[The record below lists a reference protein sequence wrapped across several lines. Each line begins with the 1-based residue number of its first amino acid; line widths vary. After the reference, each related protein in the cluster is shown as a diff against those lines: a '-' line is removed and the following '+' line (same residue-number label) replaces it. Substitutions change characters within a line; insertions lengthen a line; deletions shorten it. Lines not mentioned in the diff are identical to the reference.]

1 MKSPLLIS
9 LALAANVCL
18 IPAHAQEQKTEQKTE
33 QKVEQKTQQESAAS
47 AIATSAS
54 NPAVSQEA
62 TAPTAA
68 PVAVPVLEK
77 IDTVVGTGVEAVIG
91 KTVSVHYTGWLRDP
105 QAENQRGKAFDSS
118 VGRAP
123 FNFNLGEGRVIRGW
137 EQGVPGMKV
146 GGKRTLMIPS
156 TLAYGSRGAG
166 KGVIPPDAD
175 LIFDIELLDVI
186 KMPEVE
192 KIDSKLGKG
201 DEAKSGNTVT
211 VHYTG
216 WLRDPKAK
224 GQKGKEFDSSVKR
237 EPFSF
242 TINGGEV
249 IRGWDLGVQG
259 MKVGGKRTLIIPA
272 ALAYG
277 AREVGNGLIPANSDL
292 IFEVRLLKVSAAKK

>member
-1 MKSPLLIS
+1 MK
-9 LALAANVCL
+9 LALFISFALASHIGIQSASAQDQKPTQEVAA
-18 IPAHAQEQKTEQKTE
+18 
-33 QKVEQKTQQESAAS
+33 SAAS
-47 AIATSAS
+47 VT
-54 NPAVSQEA
+54 NVSA
-62 TAPTAA
+62 TAVVTPPLSA
-68 PVAVPVLEK
+68 LEK
-77 IDTVVGTGVEAVIG
+77 IDSVVGNGAEAIIG
-91 KTVSVHYTGWLRDP
+91 KTVVVHYTGWLRDP
-105 QAENQRGKAFDSS
+105 QAENQHGKAFDSS
-118 VGRAP
+118 IGRAP

-137 EQGVPGMKV
+137 EQGVQGMKV

-166 KGVIPPDAD
+166 RGVIPPDAD

-186 KMPEVE
+186 NMPEVE
-192 KIDSKLGKG
+192 KIDSKIGKG

-224 GQKGKEFDSSVKR
+224 GQKGKEFDSSRKR
-237 EPFSF
+237 EAFSF
-242 TINGGEV
+242 TVNGGEV

-277 AREVGNGLIPANSDL
+277 GREVGNGLIPANSDL
-292 IFEVRLLKVSAAKK
+292 VFEVELLKVKSVTK

>member
-9 LALAANVCL
+9 IALAANVCL
-18 IPAHAQEQKTEQKTE
+18 SPVHAQEQKTEQKTE
-33 QKVEQKTQQESAAS
+33 QKVEQSVAAS
-47 AIATSAS
+47 AAATT
-54 NPAVSQEA
+54 QDL
-62 TAPTAA
+62 AA
-68 PVAVPVLEK
+68 PVAPAAAPVLEK
-77 IDTVVGTGVEAVIG
+77 IDTVVGTGAEAVIG
-91 KTVSVHYTGWLRDP
+91 KTVVVHYSGWLRDP
-105 QAENQRGKAFDSS
+105 QAEQQHGKAFDSS
-118 VGRAP
+118 VGRGP
-123 FNFNLGEGRVIRGW
+123 FSFNLGEGRVIKGW
-137 EQGVPGMKV
+137 EQGVQGMKV

-156 TLAYGSRGAG
+156 QLGYGARGAG

-186 KMPEVE
+186 KMPEIE
-192 KIDSKLGKG
+192 KIDSKIGKG

-242 TINGGEV
+242 TINSGEV

-259 MKVGGKRTLIIPA
+259 MKIGGKRTLIIPA

-292 IFEVRLLKVSAAKK
+292 IFDVRLLKVSASKK

>member
-9 LALAANVCL
+9 IALATTVC
-18 IPAHAQEQKTEQKTE
+18 IHPVHAQEQKTEQKTE
-33 QKVEQKTQQESAAS
+33 QKAEQKTQQENAAS
-47 AIATSAS
+47 ATATSAS
-54 NPAVSQEA
+54 HTAVSQEVV
-62 TAPTAA
+62 A
-68 PVAVPVLEK
+68 PVAAPVLEK
-77 IDTVVGTGVEAVIG
+77 IDTVVGTGIEAVAG
-91 KTVSVHYTGWLRDP
+91 KTVVVHYSGWLRDP

-123 FNFNLGEGRVIRGW
+123 FSFNLGEGRVIRGW

-277 AREVGNGLIPANSDL
+277 SREVGNGLIPANSDL
-292 IFEVRLLKVSAAKK
+292 IFDVKLLKVGAAKK

>member
-9 LALAANVCL
+9 IALATHVCL
-18 IPAHAQEQKTEQKTE
+18 VPAHAQDQKTEQKTE
-33 QKVEQKTQQESAAS
+33 QKVEQKSQQESSAS
-47 AIATSAS
+47 AAATGTS
-54 NPAVSQEA
+54 NTAVSQEI
-62 TAPTAA
+62 PA
-68 PVAVPVLEK
+68 PVATPVLEK
-77 IDTVVGTGVEAVIG
+77 IDTVVGTGNEAVIG
-91 KTVSVHYTGWLRDP
+91 KTVVVHYTGWLRDP
-105 QAENQRGKAFDSS
+105 QAENQRGKSFDSS

-123 FNFNLGEGRVIRGW
+123 FSFNLGEGRVIRGW

-277 AREVGNGLIPANSDL
+277 ARDVGNGLIPANSDL
-292 IFEVRLLKVSAAKK
+292 IFDVQLLKVSATKK

>member
-1 MKSPLLIS
+1 MKSSLLIS
-9 LALAANVCL
+9 LTLAANVCL

-33 QKVEQKTQQESAAS
+33 QKVEQKTQQENSAS
-47 AIATSAS
+47 ATATSAS
-54 NPAVSQEA
+54 QEV
-62 TAPTAA
+62 TAP
-68 PVAVPVLEK
+68 VVVPVLEK
-77 IDTVVGTGVEAVIG
+77 IDNVVGTGLEAVTG
-91 KTVSVHYTGWLRDP
+91 KTVVVHYTGWLRDP
-105 QAENQRGKAFDSS
+105 QAENQRGKSFDSS

-123 FNFNLGEGRVIRGW
+123 FSFNLGEGRVIRGW

-186 KMPEVE
+186 KMPEIE

-292 IFEVRLLKVSAAKK
+292 IFDVQLLKVSAAKNK

>member
-1 MKSPLLIS
+1 MKAPLLIS
-9 LALAANVCL
+9 IALASNLCISHL
-18 IPAHAQEQKTEQKTE
+18 QAQEQKTEQKTE
-33 QKVEQKTQQESAAS
+33 QKVEQKTQQESTANAAS
-47 AIATSAS
+47 ASAS
-54 NPAVSQEA
+54 SASVSQEVAA
-62 TAPTAA
+62 TVPVPT
-68 PVAVPVLEK
+68 PPVLEK
-77 IDTVVGTGVEAVIG
+77 IDTVIGTGNEAVTG
-91 KTVSVHYTGWLRDP
+91 KTVSVNYTGWLRDP

-146 GGKRTLMIPS
+146 GGKRTLIIPS

-166 KGVIPPDAD
+166 RGVIPPDAD

-192 KIDSKLGKG
+192 KIDNKLGKG

-224 GQKGKEFDSSVKR
+224 GQKGKQFDSSVKR

-292 IFEVRLLKVSAAKK
+292 IFEVRLLKVSVLKK

>member
-9 LALAANVCL
+9 IALATHVCL
-18 IPAHAQEQKTEQKTE
+18 IPAHAQDQKTEQKTE
-33 QKVEQKTQQESAAS
+33 QKVEQKSQQESSAS
-47 AIATSAS
+47 AAVTSTS
-54 NPAVSQEA
+54 NTTVSQEI
-62 TAPTAA
+62 PA
-68 PVAVPVLEK
+68 PVATPVLEK
-77 IDTVVGTGVEAVIG
+77 IDTVVGTGNEAVTG
-91 KTVSVHYTGWLRDP
+91 KTVVVHYTGWLRDP
-105 QAENQRGKAFDSS
+105 QAENQRGKSFDSS

-123 FNFNLGEGRVIRGW
+123 FSFNLGEGRVIRGW

-272 ALAYG
+272 ALAYR
-277 AREVGNGLIPANSDL
+277 AREVGNGLIPANSDS
-292 IFEVRLLKVSAAKK
+292 IFELQLLTVSAAKK

>member
-18 IPAHAQEQKTEQKTE
+18 IPAHAQEQKTEQKT
-33 QKVEQKTQQESAAS
+33 QQESAAS
-47 AIATSAS
+47 ATATSAS

-146 GGKRTLMIPS
+146 GGKRTLIIPS

-192 KIDSKLGKG
+192 KIDNKLGKG

-216 WLRDPKAK
+216 WLRNPKAK
-224 GQKGKEFDSSVKR
+224 GQKGKQFDSSVKR

-259 MKVGGKRTLIIPA
+259 MKIGGKRTLIIPA

-292 IFEVRLLKVSAAKK
+292 IFEVRLLKVSAVKK

>member
-33 QKVEQKTQQESAAS
+33 QKIEQKAQQESTAS
-47 AIATSAS
+47 AAATSAS
-54 NPAVSQEA
+54 NPSASQEV
-62 TAPTAA
+62 TTQV
-68 PVAVPVLEK
+68 VAPVLEK
-77 IDTVVGTGVEAVIG
+77 IDTVVGTGTEAVTG
-91 KTVSVHYTGWLRDP
+91 KTVVVHYTGWLRDP
-105 QAENQRGKAFDSS
+105 QAENQRGKSFDSS

-123 FNFNLGEGRVIRGW
+123 FSFNLGEGRVIRGW

-259 MKVGGKRTLIIPA
+259 MKIGGKRTLIIPA

-292 IFEVRLLKVSAAKK
+292 IFEVRLLKVNAAKK

>member
-1 MKSPLLIS
+1 MKSTLLIS
-9 LALAANVCL
+9 LTLAANVCL
-18 IPAHAQEQKTEQKTE
+18 IPAHAQEQKI
-33 QKVEQKTQQESAAS
+33 EQKTQQESTAS
-47 AIATSAS
+47 AAATSAS
-54 NPAVSQEA
+54 TASQEA
-62 TAPTAA
+62 TAP
-68 PVAVPVLEK
+68 VVVPVLEK
-77 IDTVVGTGVEAVIG
+77 IDTVVGTGTEAVTG
-91 KTVSVHYTGWLRDP
+91 KTVVVHYTGWLRDP
-105 QAENQRGKAFDSS
+105 QAENQRGKSFDSS

>member
-1 MKSPLLIS
+1 MKAPLLIS
-9 LALAANVCL
+9 IALASNLCISHL
-18 IPAHAQEQKTEQKTE
+18 QAQEQKTEQKTE
-33 QKVEQKTQQESAAS
+33 QKVEQKTQQESTANAAS
-47 AIATSAS
+47 ASAS
-54 NPAVSQEA
+54 SASASQEVAA
-62 TAPTAA
+62 TV
-68 PVAVPVLEK
+68 PVTTPPVLEK
-77 IDTVVGTGVEAVIG
+77 IDTVVGTGNEAVAG

-105 QAENQRGKAFDSS
+105 QAENQRGKPFDSS

-146 GGKRTLMIPS
+146 GGKRTLIIPS

-192 KIDSKLGKG
+192 KIDNKLGKG

-224 GQKGKEFDSSVKR
+224 GQKGKQFDSSVKR

-259 MKVGGKRTLIIPA
+259 MKIGGKRTLIIPA

-277 AREVGNGLIPANSDL
+277 AREVGDGLIPANSDL